1 MQAANQNAA
10 PSETSRANGHS
21 SLHDI
26 FVLTDEQILEI
37 EPEAQD
43 VTVSENVAQ
52 GDSPAGVFADAAR
65 TASHQAG
72 EQAQTAPE
80 QTGQAQTQ
88 AAQAGVPLRGK
99 PVLLEPPAWLAETM
113 NDPARGVEA
122 RALWDGAQR
131 AEREAAS
138 YREVFAKPEEARA
151 AAERARVLDDID
163 RAYFAG
169 DTSQR
174 AQLAAMMMRE
184 DPAAFREMV
193 FEGLRA
199 LEVAGHAPRTRSVAD
214 ALSRTGSALPNVGA
228 TLASPAANGAS
239 TETGGALREYSGQA
253 SPAPTTYSNA
263 NGSPNGDA
271 QQQAQLAAYAAFERA
286 ANEDLE
292 RSVGNAIERT
302 LTKALPS
309 LGSAGGALGVGAQ
322 HAAPLQARL
331 VAAIRQ
337 DIEKA
342 LQGDRQLGEQ
352 VAQILAGKRLDNETR
367 AQVVRLIGERA
378 QQLVPGAAKRAL
390 SDWTQTTLS
399 SHRAKSA
406 RLDAASRADLTP
418 TQAQSASAA
427 GASAKE
433 SARSQGERN
442 RVAPRSAPSNSSRLD
457 YRKLSD
463 DQILDL

>member
-10 PSETSRANGHS
+10 PNETSRANGHS
-21 SLHDI
+21 SAHDI

-43 VTVSENVAQ
+43 VAVSENVAQ
-52 GDSPAGVFADAAR
+52 GDSPADFFDDAAPV
-65 TASHQAG
+65 TSQVG
-72 EQAQTAPE
+72 ERAQTPHS
-80 QTGQAQTQ
+80 QAAQVQTQ
-88 AAQAGVPLRGK
+88 TAQAGVPV
-99 PVLLEPPAWLAETM
+99 PLEPPAWLAETM
-113 NDPARGVEA
+113 NDPARGAEA
-122 RALWDGAQR
+122 RALWEGAQR

-169 DTSQR
+169 DASQR

-199 LEVAGHAPRTRSVAD
+199 LEEAGHAPRTRSVAD
-214 ALSRTGSALPNVGA
+214 ALSRTGSPSPNAGA
-228 TLASPAANGAS
+228 TLASPGANG
-239 TETGGALREYSGQA
+239 GQA
-253 SPAPTTYSNA
+253 SPAPATHTNTSA
-263 NGSPNGDA
+263 SRNGDA
-271 QQQAQLAAYAAFERA
+271 LQQAQLAGYAAFERA
-286 ANEDLE
+286 ANEELE
-292 RSVGNAIERT
+292 RSVGSAIERT
-302 LTKALPS
+302 LTQALPS
-309 LGSAGGALGVGAQ
+309 LGSAGSASGVGAQ

-352 VAQILAGKRLDNETR
+352 VAQILSGKRLDSETR
-367 AQVVRLIGERA
+367 SQVVRLIAERA

-390 SDWTQTTLS
+390 NDWTQTTLS
-399 SHRAKSA
+399 AHRAKSGRAEPTERVDFAPA
-406 RLDAASRADLTP
+406 RTRGGSPAHASSKDVPRGHVEKNR
-418 TQAQSASAA
+418 
-427 GASAKE
+427 GAT
-433 SARSQGERN
+433 
-442 RVAPRSAPSNSSRLD
+442 SNSSRVD